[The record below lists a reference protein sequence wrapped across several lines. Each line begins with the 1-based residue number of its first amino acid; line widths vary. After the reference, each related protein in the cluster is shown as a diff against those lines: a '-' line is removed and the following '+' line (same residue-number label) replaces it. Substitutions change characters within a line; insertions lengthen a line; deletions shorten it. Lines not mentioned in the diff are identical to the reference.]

1 MKTIHF
7 LIFMSLFLNSGNAHL
22 TNDYPFSTH
31 LDSIN
36 NLYVTGNKY
45 NLASNS
51 IDILFEKYN
60 SGGDRLIYEL
70 ILNSFGNDRGMD
82 IITDNFGNSFITGFI
97 YNNIYESN
105 DIIAL
110 MFDPDGNLV
119 WVKKFENPGDDKGFG
134 IDIVSDIYG
143 QATEIYI
150 SGYSSN
156 ELSNKNFFVSR
167 LNLLGDVVW
176 QRELNLSD
184 KYSIATDIFVDA
196 GYVYV
201 SGYSYQGPAYGDD
214 ITLVTLD
221 KASGTIEQ
229 GDILFHNIAGS
240 NERPTAFTLV
250 NRSDNVLSK
259 SRSTVTS
266 ISDNFNQN
274 NFPPTRFRTVFYNED
289 VNHNLSIRWEKEF
302 YNRGLN
308 DKNVPTA
315 LTVDKYE
322 NVYVT
327 GYTRS
332 NIPANG
338 LDFVTMVYKPDLGE
352 LGWNGKPIYYNN
364 DSIISPTYNDK
375 ASSIKIWRDGSI
387 YVAGMSDASPYGY
400 TVRNYK
406 QETVNDPPIIKWTK
420 TFKPNFDDGENT
432 PDTETQ
438 RWASIEVDS
447 EGQPILIAME
457 WNGNNAQWKAR
468 KYDTDGNVIFTIG
481 EEDNSD
487 LNSNSKTNA
496 TSDLNR
502 SDSDNDIS
510 KTQLLQNKP
519 NPFNPS
525 TEIFYNVS
533 QNSFINIKVYNLL
546 GQEVAALVNEIKQPG
561 KYQIRF
567 DGSALSSG
575 MYFYKMFVNEIAT
588 DSKRMLLLK

>member
-1 MKTIHF
+1 MKNLLLVFFTFFVCSISNSQLTIDF
-7 LIFMSLFLNSGNAHL
+7 
-22 TNDYPFSTH
+22 PFKTY
-31 LDSIN
+31 LDSLN
-36 NLYVTGNKY
+36 NLNVTGNDF
-45 NLASNS
+45 NELSNS
-51 IDILFEKYN
+51 MDITLEKYN
-60 SGGDRLIYEL
+60 SSGINFEFRFYE
-70 ILNSFGNDRGMD
+70 NFNGNDRGMD
-82 IITDNFGNSFITGFI
+82 IAVDVNGNSYITGFI
-97 YNNIYESN
+97 FNTKTQSN
-105 DIIAL
+105 DIIIL
-110 MFDPDGNLV
+110 KYNSLGNLV
-119 WVKKFENPGDDKGFG
+119 WDQIIESPGDDKSYTIEIIEDQANNVNKIFIAGYKFVEGSQRNIFVCQLDESG
-134 IDIVSDIYG
+134 IP
-143 QATEIYI
+143 
-150 SGYSSN
+150 
-156 ELSNKNFFVSR
+156 
-167 LNLLGDVVW
+167 VW
-176 QRELNLSD
+176 QNEIKASE
-184 KYSIATDIFVDA
+184 KYSIATDLKVDA
-196 GYVYV
+196 GFVYV
-201 SGYSYQGPAYGDD
+201 CGYGYMEPENGED
-214 ITLVTLD
+214 IIMLTLD
-221 KASGTIEQ
+221 KTSGEVVEN
-229 GDILFHNIAGS
+229 GMLVHNIAGS
-240 NERPTAFTLV
+240 HERPTAFTLV

-481 EEDNSD
+481 NEDNSD
-487 LNSNSKTNA
+487 QNSNSKTNA

-502 SDSDNDIS
+502 SDSDKDIS

>member
-1 MKTIHF
+1 MKNICIF
-7 LIFMSLFLNSGNAHL
+7 LLTLTLLNTSKSQL
-22 TNDYPFSTH
+22 TNDYPFKTF

-36 NLYVTGNKY
+36 NLHITGY
-45 NLASNS
+45 DFSSGSNS
-51 IDILFEKYN
+51 FDIICEKYTSSGTRIFKKYYSN
-60 SGGDRLIYEL
+60 SSG
-70 ILNSFGNDRGMD
+70 SDRGMD
-82 IITDNFGNSFITGFI
+82 LIVDNKGDIFITGFI
-97 YNNIYESN
+97 YNNITHSN
-105 DIIAL
+105 DLIAL
-110 MFDPDGNLV
+110 KYDELGILIWDSIYRNS
-119 WVKKFENPGDDKGFG
+119 GDDKGYG
-134 IDIVSDIYG
+134 VDIIMNG
-143 QATEIYI
+143 QGMANEIYI
-150 SGYSSN
+150 AGYKSN
-156 ELSNKNFFVSR
+156 VYNLPVMFVRR
-167 LNLLGDVVW
+167 LNSNGNMVW
-176 QRELNLSD
+176 ENEIPTTG
-184 KYSIATDIFVDA
+184 KYSIATDLKVDA
-196 GYVYV
+196 GFVYV
-201 SGYSYQGPAYGDD
+201 CGYGYMEPENGED
-214 ITLVTLD
+214 IVMVTLD
-221 KASGTIEQ
+221 KTSGEVVEN
-229 GDILFHNIAGS
+229 GMLVHNIAGS
-240 NERPTAFTLV
+240 HERPTAFTLV

-332 NIPANG
+332 NIPSNG

-481 EEDNSD
+481 NEDNSD
-487 LNSNSKTNA
+487 QNSNSKTNA

-502 SDSDNDIS
+502 SDSDKDIS

-546 GQEVAALVNEIKQPG
+546 GQEVAALVNEMKQPG

>member
-1 MKTIHF
+1 MKNICIF
-7 LIFMSLFLNSGNAHL
+7 LLTLTLLNTSKSQL
-22 TNDYPFSTH
+22 TNDYPFKTF

-36 NLYVTGNKY
+36 NLHITGFDFSSG
-45 NLASNS
+45 SNS
-51 IDILFEKYN
+51 FDIICEKYTSSGTRIFKKYYSN
-60 SGGDRLIYEL
+60 SSG
-70 ILNSFGNDRGMD
+70 SDRGMD
-82 IITDNFGNSFITGFI
+82 LIVDNKGDIFITGFI
-97 YNNIYESN
+97 YNNITHSN
-105 DIIAL
+105 DLIAL
-110 MFDPDGNLV
+110 KYDELGILIWDSIYRNS
-119 WVKKFENPGDDKGFG
+119 GDDKGYG
-134 IDIVSDIYG
+134 VDIIMNG
-143 QATEIYI
+143 QGMANEIYI
-150 SGYSSN
+150 AGYKSN
-156 ELSNKNFFVSR
+156 VYNQPVMFVRR
-167 LNLLGDVVW
+167 LNSNGNMIW
-176 QRELNLSD
+176 ENEIPASE
-184 KYSIATDIFVDA
+184 KYSIATDLKVDA
-196 GYVYV
+196 GFVYV
-201 SGYSYQGPAYGDD
+201 CGYGYMEPENGED
-214 ITLVTLD
+214 IIMLTLD
-221 KASGTIEQ
+221 KTSGEVVEN
-229 GDILFHNIAGS
+229 GMLVHNIAGS

-289 VNHNLSIRWEKEF
+289 VNHNLSIRWQKEF

-332 NIPANG
+332 NIPSNG

-457 WNGNNAQWKAR
+457 WNENNADWKAI

-481 EEDNSD
+481 EEENSD
-487 LNSNSKTNA
+487 QNSNSKTNA

-502 SDSDNDIS
+502 SDSDKDIS
-510 KTQLLQNKP
+510 KTKLLQNKP

-546 GQEVAALVNEIKQPG
+546 GQEVAALVNEMKQPG

-575 MYFYKMFVNEIAT
+575 MYFYKMFVNEIVT